1 MASKERFVVGLINAR
16 TFSWLFDWKRKS
28 GEGLV
33 QFRDAATIDRARQMN
48 FRVRRDV
55 SCEFGRDLL
64 ENSRELA
71 DADLVG
77 LRRNDLIRDTRII
90 DHVHQWAVDLLDTV
104 PRIQQQTNPTKTPP

>member
-16 TFSWLFDWKRKS
+16 TLPWVFDWKRKS

-33 QFRDAATIDRARQMN
+33 QFCNATTIDRARQMD
-48 FRVRRDV
+48 FRVGRNV

-64 ENSRELA
+64 ENSRELV

-77 LRRNDLIRDTRII
+77 LR
-90 DHVHQWAVDLLDTV
+90 
-104 PRIQQQTNPTKTPP
+104 